1 MGGAVATRPGVVT
14 GERAFAGYYSGT
26 PSLQRAGLGELLNLT
41 LSCTWAG
48 LVSET
53 MGTHKARGAE
63 ILLEILRSE
72 GTRYIFGNP
81 GTTELPLIDALIVNS
96 DFRYVWGLQEATV
109 VSMADGYAQASGK
122 PAFVNLHT
130 SGGLGHGMGAIM
142 NAKIARVPMVITAGQ
157 QDLRHILA
165 DPLLAADLVQIAA
178 PAAKWCFE
186 PNSLDDLPLI
196 LRRAFHSSVTPP
208 RGPVF
213 LSLPMNI
220 LDEVGSPRV
229 LPPSRIELA
238 SVGVGI
244 KELAAGLLKFNPFR
258 TVIVA
263 GNDIAEL
270 GLGKATARV
279 AQLLGAPVYGASW
292 PSVNNYASTDPF
304 WRGSLPTTAKG
315 ISEILGRYDCLLG
328 LGGKSLVSIVYTMR
342 DPIPESI
349 EFYHISEDANDLGYN
364 DAPKLGIFGN
374 VRATLEALADE
385 LEQKV
390 SPARVNQNVE
400 TAQQE
405 KVGLLRGLMEQADA
419 ATNDDSR
426 IAPIVAAREVLRP
439 LPDGFL
445 LVDEAPCAN
454 PFTQPMHRSTGGR
467 QYFHNR
473 GGGLGWGMPAA
484 VGVSLARDHA
494 PVVCMVGD
502 GSAMYSPQ
510 ALWSA
515 VHEDVPVVYV
525 VLNNLEYGILK
536 NFMVGQPQ
544 YNSNQHGF
552 LAMDITQPRVDF
564 PSLAKS
570 MGVAATLVSSYR
582 EISEAVE
589 AAIKTGIPHLIEVPV
604 KGIGGEVRQ

>member
-1 MGGAVATRPGVVT
+1 
-14 GERAFAGYYSGT
+14 
-26 PSLQRAGLGELLNLT
+26 
-41 LSCTWAG
+41 
-48 LVSET
+48 
-53 MGTHKARGAE
+53 MGTLKRGAE

-72 GTRYIFGNP
+72 GTRFVFGNP
-81 GTTELPLIDALIVNS
+81 GTTELPLIDALIVNP
-96 DFRYVWGLQEATV
+96 DIHYVWGLQEATAV
-109 VSMADGYAQASGK
+109 GMADGYSQASGK

-130 SGGLGHGMGAIM
+130 AGGLGHGMGAIM
-142 NAKIARVPMVITAGQ
+142 NAKVARVPMVITAGQ

-178 PAAKWCFE
+178 PASKWCFE

-220 LDEVGSPRV
+220 LDESGSPRV
-229 LPPSRIELA
+229 LPPSHIELS
-238 SVGVGI
+238 SVGLGV
-244 KELAAGLLKFNPFR
+244 KQLAADLLKFKPFR

-292 PSVNNYASTDPF
+292 PSVNNYASIDPF

-315 ISEILGRYDCLLG
+315 ISEILAQYDCLLG

-342 DPIPESI
+342 DPIPDSI

-364 DAPKLGIFGN
+364 DAPRLGIFGN
-374 VRATLEALADE
+374 VRATLEALAHE
-385 LEQKV
+385 LEMNV
-390 SPARVNQNVE
+390 PAATVKQNVE
-400 TAQQE
+400 YAQQQ
-405 KVGLLRGLMEQADA
+405 KNTLQRQLIDQAGA
-419 ATNDDSR
+419 AIREDGK
-426 IAPIVAAREVLRP
+426 IAPIAAAQEVLRP

-454 PFTQPMHRSTGGR
+454 AFTQQMHRSTGGR

-484 VGVSLARDHA
+484 VGVSLAHDRA
-494 PVVCMVGD
+494 PVLCVVGD

-515 VHEDVPVVYV
+515 VHEGTPVVFV

-536 NFMVGQPQ
+536 NFSISQPR
-544 YNSNQHGF
+544 YNANTHGF
-552 LAMDITQPRVDF
+552 LAMDICDPKVDF
-564 PSLAKS
+564 QSLAKS
-570 MGVAATLVSSYR
+570 MGVESTLVTSHR
-582 EISEAVE
+582 KISETVE
-589 AAIKTGIPHLIEVPV
+589 DAIRSGRPHLIEIPV
-604 KGIGGEVRQ
+604 TGVAENLPTPG

>member
-1 MGGAVATRPGVVT
+1 
-14 GERAFAGYYSGT
+14 
-26 PSLQRAGLGELLNLT
+26 
-41 LSCTWAG
+41 
-48 LVSET
+48 
-53 MGTHKARGAE
+53 
-63 ILLEILRSE
+63 
-72 GTRYIFGNP
+72 
-81 GTTELPLIDALIVNS
+81 
-96 DFRYVWGLQEATV
+96 
-109 VSMADGYAQASGK
+109 MADGYSQASGK

-142 NAKIARVPMVITAGQ
+142 NAKIARVPLVITAGQ

-196 LRRAFHSSVTPP
+196 LRRAFHSSITPP

-229 LPPSRIELA
+229 LPPSRIELSSVA
-238 SVGVGI
+238 VGVN
-244 KELAAGLLKFNPFR
+244 ELAAGLLKFDRFR
-258 TVIVA
+258 TVILA
-263 GNDIAEL
+263 GNDIAEV
-270 GLGKATARV
+270 GVGKAAARV

-292 PSVNNYASTDPF
+292 PSVNNYPSIDPF
-304 WRGSLPTTAKG
+304 WRGTLPTTAKG
-315 ISEILGRYDCLLG
+315 ISEILGRFDCLLA
-328 LGGKSLVSIVYTMR
+328 LGGKSLISIVYTMR

-385 LEQKV
+385 LELKV
-390 SPARVNQNVE
+390 SAATIKQNIEV
-400 TAQQE
+400 AQKE
-405 KVGLLRGLMEQADA
+405 KDALWRGLMDQAEA
-419 ATNDDSR
+419 AVNNDRR
-426 IAPIVAAREVLRP
+426 IAPIVATREVLRP

-445 LVDEAPCAN
+445 LVDEALCAN
-454 PFTQPMHRSTGGR
+454 PFTQAMHRSTGGR

-484 VGVSLARDHA
+484 VGVSLARDRA
-494 PVVCMVGD
+494 PVLCVVGD

-515 VHEDVPVVYV
+515 VHENAPVIYV
-525 VLNNLEYGILK
+525 VFNNLEYGILK
-536 NFMVGQPQ
+536 NFMVSQPQ

-552 LAMDITQPRVDF
+552 LAMDLCQPNVDF
-564 PSLAKS
+564 QSLARS
-570 MGVAATLVSSYR
+570 MGVEATLVNSYR

-589 AAIKTGIPHLIEVPV
+589 TAIKAGKTHLIEIPI
-604 KGIGGEVRQ
+604 KGIGGEVVQ

>member
-1 MGGAVATRPGVVT
+1 MATNVEP
-14 GERAFAGYYSGT
+14 
-26 PSLQRAGLGELLNLT
+26 QRR
-41 LSCTWAG
+41 
-48 LVSET
+48 
-53 MGTHKARGAE
+53 ARGAE

-72 GTRYIFGNP
+72 GVRFIFGNP
-81 GTTELPLIDALIVNS
+81 GTTELPLIDALVVKPDI
-96 DFRYVWGLQEATV
+96 RYILGLQETTAV
-109 VSMADGYAQASGK
+109 GMADGYAQASGK

-142 NAKIARVPMVITAGQ
+142 NARIARTPMVITAGQ

-165 DPLLAADLVQIAA
+165 DPLLAADLVGMAS
-178 PAAKWCFE
+178 PVAKWCFE
-186 PNSLDDLPLI
+186 LNALDDLPLI
-196 LRRAFHSSVTPP
+196 LRRAFHSSMSPP

-220 LDEVGSPRV
+220 LDEVGSPHV
-229 LPPSRIELA
+229 LPPSRIEL
-238 SVGVGI
+238 SNVGTGVE
-244 KELAAGLLKFNPFR
+244 ELATGLQKFDPCR

-263 GNDIAEL
+263 GNDITEP
-270 GLGKATARV
+270 GLGKAISRV

-292 PSVNNYASTDPF
+292 PSVNNYPSIDPF
-304 WRGSLPTTAKG
+304 WRGSLPITAKG
-315 ISEILGRYDCLLG
+315 ISEILGRYDCMLG

-374 VRATLEALADE
+374 VRATMAALAEE
-385 LEQKV
+385 LESRI
-390 SPARVNQNVE
+390 SPAAVRQNIE
-400 TAQQE
+400 HAQRQ
-405 KVGLLRGLMEQADA
+405 KDILLRELMEQADA
-419 ATNDDSR
+419 AIQDDDKIEP
-426 IAPIVAAREVLRP
+426 IAAAREVLRT

-454 PFTQPMHRSTGGR
+454 LYTQRMHRSTGGR

-473 GGGLGWGMPAA
+473 GGALGWGMPAA

-494 PVVCMVGD
+494 PVLCIVGD

-515 VHEDVPVVYV
+515 VHEKAPVVFV

-536 NFMVGQPQ
+536 TFMLSQPQ
-544 YNSNQHGF
+544 YNAKDHGF
-552 LAMDITQPRVDF
+552 LGMDIREPAIDF
-564 PSLAKS
+564 QSLARA
-570 MGVAATLVSSYR
+570 MGVEATFVSSR
-582 EISEAVE
+582 LRISETVE
-589 AAIKTGIPHLIEVPV
+589 AALKTGKPHLVEIPV
-604 KGIGGEVRQ
+604 TGTAQR